1 MSRICEEEIM
11 KKHIRINI
19 DWGTVLGLAILA
31 TAVYLVATAAGE
43 RFVRYR
49 AEQRQWRQATTAG
62 TMVQVS
68 QPKRGR
74 PVIGPRLSRE
84 D

>member
-1 MSRICEEEIM
+1 MTENMRRTIETWSLILTVIIC
-11 KKHIRINI
+11 
-19 DWGTVLGLAILA
+19 VLGVILG
-31 TAVYLVATAAGE
+31 VGE
-43 RFVRYR
+43 VQRARFVRYR

-62 TMVQVS
+62 TLVQVE

>member
-1 MSRICEEEIM
+1 MNITRRTIETWSLVLTVIICVV
-11 KKHIRINI
+11 
-19 DWGTVLGLAILA
+19 GVCLG
-31 TAVYLVATAAGE
+31 VGE
-43 RFVRYR
+43 VQRVRFARYR

-62 TMVQVS
+62 TLVQV
-68 QPKRGR
+68 QRPERGR

>member
-1 MSRICEEEIM
+1 M
-11 KKHIRINI
+11 KKHIHI
-19 DWGTVLGLAILA
+19 DLGTVIGMAILA
-31 TAVYLVATAAGE
+31 VAIYLTATAAGE

-49 AEQRQWRQATTAG
+49 AEQRQWRQRGTDQ
-62 TMVQVS
+62 TMVELS